1 VRFISDSSGNVVSEY
16 VYDVWGNLVSSSGSV
31 SQPYEYVG
39 REGYY
44 REGELY
50 LLGQRWYDS
59 SVGRFISRDPIR
71 EVGGTNIYLYTN
83 NNPLAF
89 IDPIGQ
95 IKIILDSWWIAK
107 FVWDAGIIP
116 DSACCS
122 GLRYIHKAIAYKCL
136 FIIVIN
142 SFKQYPVFPPNPQR
156 EEFFYYG
163 NCVPLNYKIC
173 C

>member
-1 VRFISDSSGNVVSEY
+1 MKELG
-16 VYDVWGNLVSSSGSV
+16 
-31 SQPYEYVG
+31 
-39 REGYY
+39 
-44 REGELY
+44 LY

-95 IKIILDSWWIAK
+95 IKIIPDSWWIAK

-116 DSACCS
+116 DSTCCS